1 MVSGLRMKPN
11 FLGGYG
17 ISKKSK
23 SCQFVERHI
32 GRYTEI
38 NITMDRY
45 QNQMRFGRETCAD
58 FRMVNNMRIKREF
71 VNKLIIVRIW

>member
-1 MVSGLRMKPN
+1 MKPN

-45 QNQMRFGRETCAD
+45 QNHNYFLVCFGRETCAD

-71 VNKLIIVRIW
+71 CKKKINNDFLL